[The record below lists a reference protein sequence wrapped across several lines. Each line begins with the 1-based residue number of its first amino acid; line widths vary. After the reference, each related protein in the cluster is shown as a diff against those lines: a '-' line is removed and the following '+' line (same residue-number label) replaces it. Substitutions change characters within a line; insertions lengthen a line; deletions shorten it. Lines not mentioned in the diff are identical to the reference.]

1 KGTKWG
7 LRGRTTI
14 AGYDLSINYVKD
26 ESIPV
31 EEKLINSQDKIGL
44 SLKGDLGPIGAY
56 TAVSYEPITDNDD
69 QYIYQIGLD
78 YSKIINYSQRAYFQ
92 GEVLNLRPEKLEGL
106 MGELMENSSDSD
118 IDPELP
124 GLPVDDRLNLFFGN
138 ISYSLNNFSELGL
151 MLAASLD
158 DESFM
163 LSPRYSNQ
171 LPGQLTVEIGSY
183 YLQGEDRNL
192 FNSKLIP
199 IQLSFSYP
207 F

>member
-1 KGTKWG
+1 
-7 LRGRTTI
+7 
-14 AGYDLSINYVKD
+14 
-26 ESIPV
+26 
-31 EEKLINSQDKIGL
+31 
-44 SLKGDLGPIGAY
+44 
-56 TAVSYEPITDNDD
+56 
-69 QYIYQIGLD
+69 
-78 YSKIINYSQRAYFQ
+78 
-92 GEVLNLRPEKLEGL
+92 
-106 MGELMENSSDSD
+106 MENSSDSD

-151 MLAASLD
+151 TLAASLD

-183 YLQGEDRNL
+183 YLQGEARNL

>member
-1 KGTKWG
+1 
-7 LRGRTTI
+7 
-14 AGYDLSINYVKD
+14 
-26 ESIPV
+26 
-31 EEKLINSQDKIGL
+31 
-44 SLKGDLGPIGAY
+44 
-56 TAVSYEPITDNDD
+56 
-69 QYIYQIGLD
+69 YQIGLD

-151 MLAASLD
+151 TLAASLD

-183 YLQGEDRNL
+183 YLQGEAGNL
-192 FNSKLIP
+192 SNSKLIP